1 MESKVI
7 KIALLG
13 LGNVGT
19 GVYKVLENQKDLLVK
34 KIGSQVEIK
43 KILVRDKNKK
53 RSDIVNSELITDN
66 WQEIIQDEEIQ
77 IIVEVMGGIE
87 PAKTYILE
95 ALEAGKNVVTAN
107 KDLLAEY
114 GKDLLNMASLHNKD
128 LAFEASV
135 AGGIPIV
142 RPLKQ
147 CLAAN
152 NIYEIMGI
160 INGTTNYILTKMTY
174 ENLDFDKAL
183 EEAKK
188 LGYAEADPTADIEG
202 YDAARK
208 IAILASLAFQS
219 RVSFKDV
226 YVEGITKISTAD
238 IEYARELGYVIK
250 LVGIARN
257 VNDNIE
263 TRVHP
268 MFLPKDHPL
277 ASVNDSFNAVFV
289 RGDAV
294 GEAMFFGRGAG
305 ELPTASAVVGD
316 IIDIGRNIIHHSTG
330 RISCTCYNN
339 LNIHPISEVET
350 SYYLRMK
357 VKDKPGVMASIASV
371 FGNHDVSLASVIQ
384 KHRTQGK
391 AEIVIVTDI
400 VKEKYLQDALQ
411 IIKGL
416 SIIEEISAVIRV
428 GDKN

>member
-1 MESKVI
+1 MDNKVI

-19 GVYKVLENQKDLLVK
+19 GVYKVLEKQKDLLVK

-53 RSDIVNSELITDN
+53 HFDRVDRELITED

-87 PAKTYILE
+87 PAKTYILQ

-114 GKDLLNMASLHNKD
+114 GKELLDMASLHNRD

-135 AGGIPIV
+135 AGGIPII

-147 CLAAN
+147 CLAGN
-152 NIYEIMGI
+152 DIHEVMGI

-174 ENLDFDKAL
+174 ENLDFEEAL

-238 IEYARELGYVIK
+238 IDYARELGYVIK

-257 VNDNIE
+257 INNNIE

-268 MFLPKDHPL
+268 MFLLKDHPL
-277 ASVNDSFNAVFV
+277 AAVNDSFNAVFI

-316 IIDIGRNIIHHSTG
+316 IIDIGRNIVHNSTG
-330 RISCTCYNN
+330 RISCTCYKN
-339 LNIHPISEVET
+339 LNLQPVNEIVT
-350 SYYLRMK
+350 SYYLRMV
-357 VKDKPGVMASIASV
+357 VKDQPGVMASIASV

-391 AEIVIVTDI
+391 AEIVIVTDM
-400 VKEKYLQDALQ
+400 VKEKHLQDALQ

-416 SIIEEISAVIRV
+416 SIVEEISAVIRV
-428 GDKN
+428 GENN